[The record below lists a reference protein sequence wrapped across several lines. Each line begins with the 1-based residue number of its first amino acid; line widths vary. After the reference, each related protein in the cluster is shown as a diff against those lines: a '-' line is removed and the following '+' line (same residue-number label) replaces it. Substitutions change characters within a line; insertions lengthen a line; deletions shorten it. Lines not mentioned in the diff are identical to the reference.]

1 MLFVRHRV
9 QAMLRHMPSLG
20 TLKLTQHRCIVEPSD
35 TTVVALS
42 LFGGVAEP
50 VGPGKDLPIALR
62 VMSGVLNRYVLA
74 SGLTEP
80 HGDLTGTSTRMV
92 NCFSGANLAA
102 VRGMYGV
109 LDVVTASYYGRNA
122 ATGRNISTNTA
133 YATLSIAS
141 GVVDDVFLSLNGTHH
156 ATGLLATTWRSRTSQ
171 EAAQL
176 HADTMVGLVGK
187 VARVHS
193 PGRGLAYV
201 YANSLFGTR
210 TAQPEQGRGTALFP
224 TRFAPDRD
232 PAWSLKPG
240 AYGTDLHRDVTAR
253 ELETTA
259 AHRVVELDMRDYSTE
274 LGGDEP

>member
-1 MLFVRHRV
+1 
-9 QAMLRHMPSLG
+9 MPSLG
-20 TLKLTQHRCIVEPSD
+20 TLKLTQHRCIVEPDD
-35 TTVVALS
+35 TSLVALS

-92 NCFSGANLAA
+92 NCFSGATLASG
-102 VRGMYGV
+102 RGMYAL
-109 LDVVTASYYGRNA
+109 LDVVTGAYYGRDA
-122 ATGRNISTNTA
+122 ATGRNIATNTA
-133 YATLSIAS
+133 YATLSIAH
-141 GVVDDVFLSLNGTHH
+141 GVVDDVYLALNGTHRES
-156 ATGLLATTWRSRTSQ
+156 GLLATTWRSRTSS
-171 EAAQL
+171 EAARMD
-176 HADTMVGLVGK
+176 ADTMIALVGK

-193 PGRGLAYV
+193 PGRGLACV

>member
-1 MLFVRHRV
+1 
-9 QAMLRHMPSLG
+9 MPSLG
-20 TLKLTQHRCIVEPSD
+20 TLKLTQHRCIVEPND

-50 VGPGKDLPIALR
+50 VGPSKHLPIALR

-74 SGLTEP
+74 NGLSEP
-80 HGDLTGTSTRMV
+80 HGDLTGTSTRMA
-92 NCFSGANLAA
+92 NFLSGATLAA
-102 VRGMYGV
+102 GRDMYAL
-109 LDVVTASYYGRNA
+109 LDVVTASYYGRDA
-122 ATGRNISTNTA
+122 ATGRNIATNTA
-133 YATLSIAS
+133 YATLSIAY
-141 GVVDDVFLSLNGTHH
+141 GEVDDVYLALNGTHRES
-156 ATGLLATTWRSRTSQ
+156 GLLATTWRSRTSQ

-176 HADTMVGLVGK
+176 HADTMVDLVGK

-193 PGRGLAYV
+193 PGRGLACV
-201 YANSLFGTR
+201 YAGTLFGTR

-240 AYGTDLHRDVTAR
+240 AYGTDLHRDVVAR

>member
-1 MLFVRHRV
+1 
-9 QAMLRHMPSLG
+9 MPSLG
-20 TLKLTQHRCIVEPSD
+20 TLKLTQHRCIVESND

-50 VGPGKDLPIALR
+50 IGPSKHLPIALR

-74 SGLTEP
+74 RGLTEP

-92 NCFSGANLAA
+92 NFFSGATLAA
-102 VRGMYGV
+102 GRDMYAV

-122 ATGRNISTNTA
+122 VTGRNIATNTA
-133 YATLSIAS
+133 YATLSIAY
-141 GVVDDVFLSLNGTHH
+141 GEVDDVFLALNGTHRES
-156 ATGLLATTWRSRTSQ
+156 GLLATTWRSRTSS
-171 EAAQL
+171 EGARL
-176 HADTMVGLVGK
+176 DVDTVVGLVGK

-193 PGRGLAYV
+193 PGRGLACV
-201 YANSLFGTR
+201 DANTLLGAR